1 MDRLHAEVTMTR
13 RTLFVLAGVTLGA
26 GCAKHGQSPATRPND
41 SVEVGYGAQ
50 PRGKN
55 TGASTTL
62 SGDDMSRA
70 RPMRIDELLRGKV
83 AGLDIIQNGNTVV
96 FRIRGGVSLD
106 TTNGGR
112 SAASMEPLV
121 IVDDMQ
127 IQQGNIMNAL
137 AGLTPDDIKQVTVLK
152 DLASTSI
159 YGGRGA
165 GGVILI
171 TTKNKHEDR

>member
-1 MDRLHAEVTMTR
+1 MTR

-26 GCAKHGQSPATRPND
+26 GCAKHGQPPAPRPND

-50 PRGKN
+50 PKGKT
-55 TGASTTL
+55 TGAVTTI
-62 SGDDMSRA
+62 SGDDISKA
-70 RPMRIDELLRGKV
+70 RPMRIDELLRGKA
-83 AGLDIIQNGNTVV
+83 AGLDVIQNGNTVS
-96 FRIRGGVSLD
+96 FRIRGSGGLD
-106 TTNGGR
+106 TSGVGR
-112 SAASMEPLV
+112 SAASLEPLV

-171 TTKNKHEDR
+171 TTKNKHEDE